1 MFCLGSKRKRN
12 HPNKLNDFALFTNT
26 SAQHETVDKDIAVNV
41 YWRQTAYMRVIDQV
55 ITNLEKRF
63 SAESLQLA
71 ISIDKFLSLDFENG
85 MLFINH
91 YKVIINYNIMK
102 I

>member
-12 HPNKLNDFALFTNT
+12 QPNKLNDFALFTST
-26 SAQHETVDKDIAVNV
+26 SAQNETVDTDIVVNV
-41 YWRQTAYMRVIDQV
+41 YWRQKAYMRVIDQV

-71 ISIDKFLSLDFENG
+71 ISIDNFLSLDFQNG
-85 MLFINH
+85 MLFVNH
-91 YKVIINYNIMK
+91 YKVIKML
-102 I
+102 

>member
-1 MFCLGSKRKRN
+1 VQ
-12 HPNKLNDFALFTNT
+12 
-26 SAQHETVDKDIAVNV
+26 QHEPVDKDIAVSV

-71 ISIDKFLSLDFENG
+71 ISIDNFLRLDFENG

-91 YKVIINYNIMK
+91 YKVIINYYIMK

>member
-1 MFCLGSKRKRN
+1 MFIG
-12 HPNKLNDFALFTNT
+12 NK
-26 SAQHETVDKDIAVNV
+26 
-41 YWRQTAYMRVIDQV
+41 RQTAYMRVIDQI

-71 ISIDKFLSLDFENG
+71 ISIDNFLSLDFENG
-85 MLFINH
+85 MLFINP
-91 YKVIINYNIMK
+91 YKVIMNYNIMK